1 MISIAHRIELKPNNK
16 QNTYFRKAFGCA
28 RLAYNWGRAEW
39 ERRYKEGEKGIK
51 ARNLRKEFNAIKQV
65 QFPFVKEVTKW
76 ATDGA
81 FEDLQDAYNKFFNHT
96 ANYPNFHRK
105 HDGTGS
111 FYMGGC
117 DVVLSETNRNLKHLK
132 GVAHNT
138 KGKHQYLNFPH
149 LGFVKMAEHLR
160 FNGHINHVRISQSGT
175 RFFASFSME
184 ITEEE
189 YYKTHPNANANKQ
202 GRMVGID
209 MGVHNAIILSD
220 GIKIED
226 PKPLKQKLRKQQ
238 RLSRQLSKRQH
249 ARTKQERLQGV
260 KKSNNYR
267 KLSARLGNLDRQIAN
282 IRQDFSHKLTTILTT
297 HYAEI
302 AIEDLNVK
310 GMTKNRKLA
319 RSINDVAMGE
329 LRRQIE
335 YKAGLNGVNVTK
347 ADRFYPSSKTC
358 NKCGAIKQDLTLKER
373 IYDCPNCGLVIDRD
387 YNASLN
393 LLSLIKNKIGTDGP
407 EFTPADL
414 NTLLSRFSVNGIA
427 TSKVETGK
435 QHKSFVPNVR
445 ELVL

>member
-1 MISIAHRIELKPNNK
+1 MISIAHKIELMPNNK
-16 QNTYFRKAFGCA
+16 QKTYLRKAIGCA

-51 ARNLRKEFNAIKQV
+51 ARNLRKEFNAIKQE

-81 FEDLQDAYNKFFNHT
+81 FEDLQSAYNNFFNHQ

-105 HDGTGS
+105 HDGGGS

-117 DVVLSETNRNLKHLK
+117 DVVLSETNRSLKHLT
-132 GVAHNT
+132 GVEHNT
-138 KGKHQYLNFPH
+138 KGKHQYLSFPH

-160 FNGHINHVRISQSGT
+160 FNGHINHVRMSQAGN
-175 RFFASFSME
+175 RFYASFSME

-189 YYKTHPNANANKQ
+189 YNRTHPNATIDKKK
-202 GRMVGID
+202 RIVGID
-209 MGVHNAIILSD
+209 MGIHNAIVLSD

-226 PKPLKQKLRKQQ
+226 PKPLKKKLRKQQ

-260 KKSNNYR
+260 KKSNNYK
-267 KLSARLGNLDRQIAN
+267 KLSIRLGNLDRQIAN
-282 IRQDFSHKLTTILTT
+282 IRRDFSQKLTTILTT

-310 GMTKNRKLA
+310 GMTKNHRLA
-319 RSINDVAMGE
+319 RSVSDVAMGE

-335 YKAGLNGVNVTK
+335 YKAKLNGVSITK

-358 NKCGAIKQDLTLKER
+358 SKCGAIKQNLTLKER
-373 IYDCPNCGLVIDRD
+373 IFVCPNCGMEIDRD

-393 LLSLIKNKIGTDGP
+393 LLSLIINKIGMDGP

-414 NTLLSRFSVNGIA
+414 TALLSRFIENRIA
-427 TSKVETGK
+427 TSKIETGK
-435 QHKSFVPNVR
+435 QHKSFVPHVR
-445 ELVL
+445 ASVL